1 MKPMKKV
8 MVFGTFDLLH
18 PGHLSV
24 LQQAGKRGDT
34 TVIVARDRNVERIK
48 GVMPTERE
56 VQRMSALQSTFPDY
70 MVQLGDLVDF
80 LTPVRE
86 VRPDL
91 ILLGYDQKLPPGVTE
106 ADLAPATIERLPAH
120 EPERFK
126 SSLMR
131 PKGH

>member
-1 MKPMKKV
+1 MKKV

-18 PGHLSV
+18 PGHVFV
-24 LQQAGKRGDT
+24 LTEAGKRGDV
-34 TVIVARDRNVERIK
+34 TVIVAHDRNVKRIK
-48 GVMPTERE
+48 GSAPTERGPAR
-56 VQRMSALQSTFPDY
+56 VSALRSAFPLY
-70 MVQLGDLVDF
+70 TIRLGDPVNF
-80 LTPVRE
+80 LAPVHE
-86 VRPDL
+86 VHPDL

-120 EPERFK
+120 EPERYK